1 MLSSSVVLPAP
12 LARPK
17 RHCAPSSSPP
27 FGPPGFCMDV
37 GPPCPCESCS
47 RRAPALATGKR
58 QRGVRWPATSVQATV
73 TNGRCA
79 RRPVERQL
87 RPSHRCRRRCLAIA
101 AQHADGDHGEVVM
114 RCGDLERYLEA
125 FLDGRLGR
133 SRSSVLRRHVALC
146 GSCQARIERLRQFE
160 RDTQR
165 RFRALEQPVSVWEGL
180 ELDLVGS
187 GGAVGGRLLASRR
200 SLVAGPD
207 PGPREEP
214 PPRRALHHPLVAAR
228 LSARGGAS
236 RLVGLVL
243 VAMALGATY
252 QLARAGLEVEGESDA
267 AEAYLGFTPGR
278 RRADAAER
286 RSPKGRRVAG
296 FRARPAGGRSVTTG
310 WLPPRWC
317 ESGIVRRCGRGC
329 GRLRRWRRDERGA
342 RGALCAPRP
351 GQAQRGRRRR
361 TDQ

>member
-1 MLSSSVVLPAP
+1 
-12 LARPK
+12 
-17 RHCAPSSSPP
+17 
-27 FGPPGFCMDV
+27 
-37 GPPCPCESCS
+37 
-47 RRAPALATGKR
+47 
-58 QRGVRWPATSVQATV
+58 
-73 TNGRCA
+73 
-79 RRPVERQL
+79 
-87 RPSHRCRRRCLAIA
+87 
-101 AQHADGDHGEVVM
+101 M

-146 GSCQARIERLRQFE
+146 SSCQARIERLRQFE

-214 PPRRALHHPLVAAR
+214 PRRRVLHHPMIAAR

-252 QLARAGLEVEGESDA
+252 QLARAGLEVEGGSDA
-267 AEAYLGFTPGR
+267 AEAYLGFTQAGDEPTLRSDDR
-278 RRADAAER
+278 RKVGEWLASVLGQPVDVPSPPDGYRLVGASRASFADAD
-286 RSPKGRRVAG
+286 AG
-296 FRARPAGGRSVTTG
+296 AVVYAGGGGTSEVPVVLFVR
-310 WLPPRWC
+310 LDPDKP
-317 ESGIVRRCGRGC
+317 SGAAADVLTSDHADVDLHDVSWQADK
-329 GRLRRWRRDERGA
+329 LRFTAVG
-342 RGALCAPRP
+342 PRP
-351 GQAQRGRRRR
+351 EVELRHFAP
-361 TDQ
+361 